1 MRPRLRGFVLLTT
14 MFFALVLGMI
24 LYAAMTRLP
33 AVSQSRSHGVSA
45 QRARLAAQSGMEY
58 AACQLR
64 ANPLWSGG
72 EARQVIVDS
81 GGLKVT
87 QEQGNVLG
95 EITEIDGTKSSF
107 RIRFNYQDG
116 DGGDD
121 EKPDPSG
128 DFLFELPYV
137 SLNNLASEDS
147 ARLPHTAVQVPGRSV
162 CLYVE
167 GESQRS
173 GGRPVKRTMQSI
185 YQISTDGRVKDAVI
199 MAGGDLYFD
208 LGHVGN
214 VNLGGSLV
222 KHASDDLLRLRTKGG
237 LEVRRNRGGG
247 TVGNIALGTNTRAEL
262 GRDEN
267 RGGVQANYP
276 ADQVTE
282 VQEQVNDERD
292 FYNLPW
298 ENVPKAADAPDATTA
313 AQIPGGVYVYGES
326 PDNPGTREIR
336 YFDMT
341 YQQYLNRAE
350 TLAGDPSQGVVLS
363 PDLREV
369 RTDENL
375 SLNPSGFAVQPA
387 PVPYYN
393 TRLEER
399 VSGDGFQWRLK
410 DIDLRVLPSARG
422 HDGIAI
428 VPRKPAKLDFDDPR
442 VFPEIDDRWTPDNMR
457 MLLLNTSFT
466 ADGDIHIQGGI
477 AGVGGVIV
485 GGGTVEVIGGRAITV
500 RNEAVD
506 SDEVAKEIDELTLGG
521 ISDDATGDP
530 DGDGFTST
538 LQLNIYSKK
547 DMTLSTYVERLDS
560 YRNMAFQGLLYS
572 WGDINLK
579 AARPDSG
586 RRGTVKLR
594 GALVAYGASPISEA
608 PGSEGRG
615 NVRIQAADT
624 TLTWDPRFLPSLG
637 SLQAEG
643 STSPFTLEQV
653 LLVEIR

>member
-1 MRPRLRGFVLLTT
+1 MRSRLRGFVLLTT

-24 LYAAMTRLP
+24 LYAAMIRLP
-33 AVSQSRSHGVSA
+33 AVSQRRSHGLSA
-45 QRARLAAQSGMEY
+45 QRARLAAKSGMEY

-95 EITEIDGTKSSF
+95 EITEIDGTKSFF

-116 DGGDD
+116 DGGED

-147 ARLPHTAVQVPGRSV
+147 ARLPHTVVAVPGRSV

-167 GESQRS
+167 GESRGS
-173 GGRPVKRTMQSI
+173 GGRSVKRVMQSI
-185 YQISTDGRVKDAVI
+185 YQVSTDGRVKDAVI

-208 LGHVGN
+208 LRHDGN
-214 VNLGGSLV
+214 VTLGGSLV

-247 TVGNIALGTNTRAEL
+247 AVGNIALGPNTRAEL

-298 ENVPKAADAPDATTA
+298 ENVPKAADDPDATTA
-313 AQIPGGVYVYGES
+313 AQIPGGVYVYGDS
-326 PDNPGTREIR
+326 PDNSGTREIR

-341 YQQYLNRAE
+341 YQQYLNNAE
-350 TLAGDPSQGVVLS
+350 SLATDSSRGVVLS

-369 RTDENL
+369 RTDQNV
-375 SLNPSGFAVQPA
+375 SLNPSGLAVQPG
-387 PVPYYN
+387 PVAYYN

-399 VSGDGFQWRLK
+399 ITRDGFQWRLK
-410 DIDLRVLPSARG
+410 DIDLHVSPSARG

-428 VPRKPAKLDFDDPR
+428 VPRKPAKIDIDDPR
-442 VFPEIDDRWTPDNMR
+442 VFPDIDDRWTPDDMK

-485 GGGTVEVIGGRAITV
+485 GGGKVEVIGGRAITV

-506 SDEVAKEIDELTLGG
+506 SDEIAKEIDELTLGG
-521 ISDDATGDP
+521 IVDDSTGDP

-538 LQLNIYSKK
+538 LQLNIYSKE
-547 DMTLSTYVERLDS
+547 DMTLSTYVERLDA

-572 WGDINLK
+572 WGDINLD
-579 AARPDSG
+579 AARPDST

-608 PGSEGRG
+608 PGSEGKG

-624 TLTWDPRFLPSLG
+624 TLTWDPRFLPSLS

>member
-1 MRPRLRGFVLLTT
+1 
-14 MFFALVLGMI
+14 MFFALVLGMV
-24 LYAAMTRLP
+24 LYAAMLRLP
-33 AVSQSRSHGVSA
+33 VVNQSRSHGLSA
-45 QRARLAAQSGMEY
+45 QRARLAAKSGMEY

-64 ANPLWSGG
+64 ANPLWNGG

-95 EITEIDGTKSSF
+95 EITEIDGTKSTF

-116 DGGDD
+116 DGGED

-128 DFLFELPYV
+128 EFKFDLPYV

-147 ARLPHTAVQVPGRSV
+147 ARLPHTAVRVPGRSV

-167 GESQRS
+167 GESRGG
-173 GGRPVKRTMQSI
+173 GGRSVKRGMQSI
-185 YQISTDGRVKDAVI
+185 YQVSTDGRVKDAVI

-208 LGHVGN
+208 LRQDGN
-214 VNLGGSLV
+214 LTLGGALV

-247 TVGNIALGTNTRAEL
+247 AVGNIELGPNTRAEL

-276 ADQVTE
+276 ADRVTE

-298 ENVPKAADAPDATTA
+298 ENVPKAADTPDATTA
-313 AQIPGGVYVYGES
+313 AQIPGGVYVYGED
-326 PDNPGTREIR
+326 PDNPGSREFR

-341 YQQYLNRAE
+341 YQQYLNNAE
-350 TLAGDPSQGVVLS
+350 ALAEDPSRGTVLS

-369 RTDENL
+369 RTDENI
-375 SLNPSGFAVQPA
+375 SLNPEGFTVQPG
-387 PVPYYN
+387 PVAYYN

-399 VSGDGFQWRLK
+399 VVSDGFQWRLK
-410 DIDLRVLPSARG
+410 DIDLRVIPSTRG
-422 HDGIAI
+422 IDGIAI
-428 VPRKPAKLDFDDPR
+428 VPRKPAKIDFDDPR
-442 VFPEIDDRWTPDNMR
+442 VFPDIEDRWTPDDMK

-466 ADGDIHIQGGI
+466 AEGDIHIQGGI

-485 GGGTVEVIGGRAITV
+485 GGGKVEVIGGRAITV

-506 SDEVAKEIDELTLGG
+506 REEIAKEIDELTLGG
-521 ISDDATGDP
+521 IVDDTTGDP

-547 DMTLSTYVERLDS
+547 DMTLSTYVERRDA

-572 WGDINLK
+572 WGDVNLT
-579 AARPDSG
+579 AARPDST
-586 RRGTVKLR
+586 RRGTIKLR
-594 GALVAYGASPISEA
+594 GALVGYGASPVSEA
-608 PGSEGRG
+608 PGSEGKG

-624 TLTWDPRFLPSLG
+624 TLTWDPRFLPSLS